1 MSDPLGGLSEPREPE
16 PARPAAHPRRRRSQ
30 PTPTTFALLAVL
42 VIAFIAEGVVGQ
54 DSSVQ
59 DQVTLFRLGALY
71 APAVLAG
78 DVWRIGA
85 YAFLHIGWA
94 HLIMNGW
101 ALWILM
107 RPIETTYGQ
116 AAALGLFAA
125 TALAGGFASYEWAL
139 LRGHPVLA
147 AGASGGVFGLFGA
160 TVALY
165 VRLRH
170 RIPPQ
175 ALRAALR
182 GLAIN
187 LLINAA
193 LALTFPVDSAAH
205 VGGFLSGIALG
216 LVAPVLTLDREPWHR
231 PAQWL
236 LTGSAFVLACME
248 GAAVARAV
256 HPHPRTLSGPGVEA
270 RVDGLLVPVEPGDAI
285 CPGAM
290 ALHVARENEPLRIVD
305 GDDAV
310 RIGDRTFL
318 RERSKL
324 ADEPG
329 VERTLLSTAD
339 RGGRLVVELQCAAPV
354 CRGDRAEQILLPTA
368 RSVHGV
374 P

>member
-1 MSDPLGGLSEPREPE
+1 MTDPLGGLDEPRAVAAPKPP
-16 PARPAAHPRRRRSQ
+16 PAPRPS
-30 PTPTTFALLAVL
+30 TPTTIALLAVL
-42 VIAFIAEGVVGQ
+42 ALVFVAEGVVGK

-78 DVWRIGA
+78 DFWRLGS
-85 YAFLHIGWA
+85 YAFLHIGWV
-94 HLIMNGW
+94 HIIMNGW

-107 RPIETTYGQ
+107 RPIETSYGQ
-116 AAALGLFAA
+116 ATALGLFAA
-125 TALAGGFASYEWAL
+125 TALVGGAASFEWAL

-182 GLAIN
+182 ALAVN
-187 LLINAA
+187 LVINAA

-205 VGGFLSGIALG
+205 IGGFLSGILLG
-216 LVAPVLTLDREPWHR
+216 LIAPVMSLDRQPWHR
-231 PAQWL
+231 PAHWL
-236 LTGSAFVLACME
+236 LTGCAFVLAGME

-256 HPHPRTLSGPGVEA
+256 HPHPRLLTGPGVEA
-270 RVDGLLVPVEPGDAI
+270 KVDGLLVPVEPGDAV

-290 ALHVARENEPLRIVD
+290 ALHVARESEPLRIEA
-305 GDDAV
+305 GEDAV
-310 RIGDRTFL
+310 HIGDRTFL
-318 RERSKL
+318 RERSTL
-324 ADEPG
+324 ADQPG
-329 VERTLLSTAD
+329 VARTMLSTAD
-339 RGGRLVVELQCAAPV
+339 RGGRLVIELLCNAAI
-354 CRGDRAEQILLPTA
+354 CRGDGAEQILLPTA
-368 RSVHGV
+368 RSVRSV